1 MRRRL
6 SPAFRHPNSGVASA
20 STSRIQS
27 SVMVIAMVLP
37 EVFWMS
43 SIPMHD
49 RKSRMLCCQQ
59 LNVETAK
66 SRSSPRSHVR
76 SAARRGAG
84 SAPR

>member
-6 SPAFRHPNSGVASA
+6 SPAFRAPNSGVASA

-43 SIPMHD
+43 SMPMHD

-59 LNVETAK
+59 VSVLTAW
-66 SRSSPRSHVR
+66 SR
-76 SAARRGAG
+76 SAA
-84 SAPR
+84 